1 MNDDI
6 VPPLLESSKED
17 YSIFSSS
24 VRGIR
29 SEVVK
34 VSDESIKQFSSIT
47 NAGEKISRAFLERHH
62 GDLNQAIRMFFENP
76 NPRWLREAM
85 EPKVLEPDDLDD
97 FKNLSNL
104 ERCTA
109 RAASVL
115 RDLEKKLRDEK
126 DTSARD
132 LLKKAMEGNINV
144 MPERMADLAI
154 TLCIV
159 KKGMKDVKS
168 DDGVRFGMKLPV
180 ARKLLKIFEDC
191 HLNRYH
197 HMTFQ
202 INDKCRVMLVAI
214 LHELLIQIQK
224 FCEETK
230 PGDVLPPS
238 LIASIVTISRP
249 YLRIYLNQENDGLR
263 NDIRRFLST
272 KTNFWSIYSN
282 DLKRAGAVL
291 ELDRLLPI
299 FYCLPE
305 KETSVRILLD
315 LYDAM
320 MNMPMKKDDD
330 DGVKILG
337 VVRNRDQNEYAYWKD
352 IFDPQEQ
359 GRHLTSRQKNGIRMS
374 KRELETNQGR
384 AQRLLDSFL
393 LWTIQKQ
400 SDESDK
406 HRL

>member
-1 MNDDI
+1 
-6 VPPLLESSKED
+6 
-17 YSIFSSS
+17 
-24 VRGIR
+24 
-29 SEVVK
+29 
-34 VSDESIKQFSSIT
+34 
-47 NAGEKISRAFLERHH
+47 
-62 GDLNQAIRMFFENP
+62 
-76 NPRWLREAM
+76 
-85 EPKVLEPDDLDD
+85 
-97 FKNLSNL
+97 
-104 ERCTA
+104 
-109 RAASVL
+109 
-115 RDLEKKLRDEK
+115 
-126 DTSARD
+126 
-132 LLKKAMEGNINV
+132 
-144 MPERMADLAI
+144 
-154 TLCIV
+154 
-159 KKGMKDVKS
+159 
-168 DDGVRFGMKLPV
+168 
-180 ARKLLKIFEDC
+180 
-191 HLNRYH
+191 
-197 HMTFQ
+197 
-202 INDKCRVMLVAI
+202 MLVAI

-224 FCEETK
+224 FCDETK

-359 GRHLTSRQKNGIRMS
+359 GRHLTSTQKNGIRMS

-406 HRL
+406 HRLMVKHLTVWQNLAFRALK